1 MRLTSILSVT
11 VVAIC
16 LAACSAA
23 GDFDQAKRLMNDS
36 PVHSHDLTAKRL
48 LRAHQ
53 ENGVLAE
60 ERWNFN
66 LSQLTKKKDAKKLAK
81 ALMADHKLAKAAY
94 ISWEHHPF
102 TLKQLDDF
110 LKLASSKTKGKKYAQ
125 LSDGHT
131 MHLGL
136 TGY

>member
-16 LAACSAA
+16 LAACSAIE
-23 GDFDQAKRLMNDS
+23 DFDQTKDVMNDS

-110 LKLASSKTKGKKYAQ
+110 LKLASRKTNGEKYNQ
-125 LSDGHT
+125 LYNGYM
-131 MHLGL
+131 MHLGF
-136 TGY
+136 TGV

>member
-1 MRLTSILSVT
+1 FFARI
-11 VVAIC
+11 
-16 LAACSAA
+16 
-23 GDFDQAKRLMNDS
+23 K
-36 PVHSHDLTAKRL
+36 
-48 LRAHQ
+48 

-110 LKLASSKTKGKKYAQ
+110 LKLASRKTNGEKYNQ
-125 LSDGHT
+125 LYNGYM
-131 MHLGL
+131 MHLGF
-136 TGY
+136 TGV